1 MNDTFLIPSN
11 SKRSML
17 ILGMFTKVDL
27 AIFITGLIFTV
38 LLIIINNPQDLVDV
52 GIDVLPLLTTVI
64 MVVPVPNQHNIW
76 TFTANV
82 YSYLTKPRNYRWRGW
97 CIYESEDDATSKSE
111 NGQEKK

>member
-38 LLIIINNPQDLVDV
+38 LLIIINNPQDLADV
-52 GIDVLPLLTTVI
+52 GIDVLPLIITVI
-64 MVVPVPNQHNIW
+64 MIIPVPNQHNIW
-76 TFTANV
+76 TLTANI
-82 YSYLTKPRNYRWRGW
+82 YSYLTKPRNYRWKGW
-97 CIYESEDDATSKSE
+97 CIYESEDNDKDKSTNE
-111 NGQEKK
+111 QEKK